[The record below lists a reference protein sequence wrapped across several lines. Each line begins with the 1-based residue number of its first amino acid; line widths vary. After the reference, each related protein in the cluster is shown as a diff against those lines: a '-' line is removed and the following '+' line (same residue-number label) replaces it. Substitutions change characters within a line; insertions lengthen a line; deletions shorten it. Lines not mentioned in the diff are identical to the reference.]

1 MTKEEKEKKST
12 DVRAMIVIE
21 ITKFAKRLATLNKK
35 WATESWITQ
44 EYNKHI
50 QECQELEE
58 DDDVHLITE
67 LVDKVI
73 IAKCYMNMPPKE
85 TTDNMVDAVE
95 TSMNE
100 LMKELERVDFEVPEY
115 DGTIKGT
122 IEERKKKFLAKIY
135 LQ

>member
-1 MTKEEKEKKST
+1 M
-12 DVRAMIVIE
+12 VVLE
-21 ITKFAKRLATLNKK
+21 ITKFAKRLAELNKK

-50 QECQELEE
+50 LECQELEE
-58 DDDVHLITE
+58 SSDVHLIAE
-67 LVDKVI
+67 LVDKAI
-73 IAKCYMNMPPKE
+73 IAKCYTNLPSKE
-85 TTDNMVDAVE
+85 KTDNMVEAFK

-100 LMKELERVDFEVPEY
+100 LMKELERVNFEVPEY

-122 IEERKKKFLAKIY
+122 IEERKKKFLAKID